1 MLVPT
6 TPVISGHGMESL
18 SPVDLS
24 GSTSNDMLPPLDL
37 KACSPNE
44 LMPFGWFGSLSLVLL
59 GTLFWSFSVKVREL
73 LAIGR
78 LSTCY
83 NFTEC
88 LDPSDMMA
96 VKCWCCMCSSIV
108 GLCRDVV
115 GCSP

>member
-1 MLVPT
+1 MLGMC
-6 TPVISGHGMESL
+6 PVWM
-18 SPVDLS
+18 
-24 GSTSNDMLPPLDL
+24 
-37 KACSPNE
+37 
-44 LMPFGWFGSLSLVLL
+44 FGSLSLVLL
-59 GTLFWSFSVKVREL
+59 GTLFWSFSVKVGEL

-83 NFTEC
+83 SFTEC

-115 GCSP
+115 GQSIDASIIKYWAPLSRSLLEDCI